1 MIRNKC
7 LKEDPEGRIPEN
19 QKVDKHCHKS
29 FDERVRAQGL

>member
-7 LKEDPEGRIPEN
+7 LKEATEGRIHEN
-19 QKVDKHCHKS
+19 QKVDKLCRKS